1 MIDLYKLHHFVV
13 LVRSGSY
20 VQAAQ
25 RLALSQPALSRSIQS
40 LERRIG
46 ARLLYRSKAG
56 LTLTAIGEAFYTQAE
71 QLLLRAENLEDN
83 VKLMLRGAKGEVRFG
98 IAPAAAS
105 VFLRRLLPWVQ
116 EHYPDVRVHVTIAA
130 LDEMRAQLIERKL
143 DFFVARERADIASD
157 QRIAVSTLGTT
168 APMFFVRHD
177 HPLLALPAITIE
189 ELSGYPIAS
198 GTAWNEYLRQ
208 MGTRDLQKLA
218 AAIELDNYELLAEL
232 AATSDIILVASY
244 GEVHPSLRP
253 LPLAAT
259 DLGIPRTTVSIYAL
273 DGLEQSPI
281 SRVIQKTLKKHFTE
295 LQRTFP

>member
-71 QLLLRAENLEDN
+71 QLLLRAENLEEN

-143 DFFVARERADIASD
+143 DFLWLGNALTSRQIS
-157 QRIAVSTLGTT
+157 VS
-168 APMFFVRHD
+168 P
-177 HPLLALPAITIE
+177 
-189 ELSGYPIAS
+189 
-198 GTAWNEYLRQ
+198 
-208 MGTRDLQKLA
+208 
-218 AAIELDNYELLAEL
+218 
-232 AATSDIILVASY
+232 
-244 GEVHPSLRP
+244 
-253 LPLAAT
+253 
-259 DLGIPRTTVSIYAL
+259 
-273 DGLEQSPI
+273 
-281 SRVIQKTLKKHFTE
+281 
-295 LQRTFP
+295 